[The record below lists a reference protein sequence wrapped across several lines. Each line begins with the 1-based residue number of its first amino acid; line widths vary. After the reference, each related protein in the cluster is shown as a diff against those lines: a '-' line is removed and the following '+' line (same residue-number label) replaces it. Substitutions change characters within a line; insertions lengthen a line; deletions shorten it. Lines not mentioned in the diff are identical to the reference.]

1 MGRMASPQTQPRRP
15 PGDDPDRRRL
25 VDHRGGVLLVLGA
38 PGTGRTSGLVAHAQA
53 RLREGL
59 DPDRCLVVAATR
71 QAASRMRALVGQDL
85 ATTHTEPLARTA
97 ASLAFS
103 VLRLAAAH
111 EDGPMPR
118 LISGAQQDAV
128 LRELLAGH
136 EADGGGP
143 PWPEELDRA
152 RRTDGFRAQLRDL
165 LMRAVEHG
173 VGREDLEALAEV
185 HGRPEWACAGAV
197 LEEYDQVTALAEPGS
212 YDPAWICTAAAEAL
226 ETDPGLRARVH
237 ERVGALLVDDAQEL
251 TASAARLLDAVRPP
265 GTDSVLVGDP
275 DSAVQGFR
283 GAVPGAFLELARRWS
298 GPAGP
303 ATLTLGTRHGVAGE
317 VGRAADRVA
326 ERIGVVGAAGHR
338 RPADGAPP
346 GAVHV
351 HVTRSAA
358 QEAALVARWL
368 RQAHLLD
375 GVPWQ
380 ELAVLARS
388 RAQQA
393 ALRRAL
399 TSGGVPVR
407 ADRSSVPLGSD
418 PAVRPLL
425 QALDVVTR
433 GADDDPGWSLAPQEA
448 VDLLTG
454 PLGGLDPVGLRR
466 LRRQVRA
473 AELAEGGGRGADEL
487 LALRLSDPDLR
498 RQAPHDVPVE
508 LQPLRRVAEVLQS
521 GRDVVVPDAGEE
533 APETS
538 PATPRRPADPVPGPP
553 GPDQILW
560 ALWSRSGLARTW
572 SRQALAGGPLGARAD
587 RDLDAVLV
595 LFAAAEDHV
604 DRLPGARARTFLDTV
619 RGAEVAADTLVV
631 GGQQPEAVEILT
643 PHSAAGRRW
652 RRVAVVGVQEGVWP
666 DLRLRDSLLGSQALV
681 AAVEGRP
688 VTGTEAWRHAQAA
701 VRSDELRQFHVA
713 VTRAREELLVT
724 ATASTDDQPSAL
736 LDLVDPGFR
745 DRPPVEVPPPLTL
758 RGLAG
763 DLRRGAVRAHRD
775 GDHEARTAAVQLLVR
790 LAREQ
795 VPGAD
800 PAAWW
805 DLRELSSTAPVQPEG
820 PVRVSPSRLQTF
832 LDCELR
838 WFLTSRGAETGEA
851 SGAALGTLVHDVVA
865 TRPDAPADE
874 LVTELDRR
882 WPDLGLVDGWVSDRT
897 RQAAH
902 RMLERYASYVR
913 DAREA
918 GRELVGAELDLA
930 VALPPGEGEGAREPR
945 LTGAVDRL
953 ERQADGSLVVADLK
967 TGGTAVPRGE
977 VDRHAQLAAYQV
989 AVSHGA
995 FADLGAVSGG
1005 ARLVQLGAPGR
1016 VEQSQPPLD
1025 AADDPRW
1032 ALTAIQGAATRM
1044 AGAEFTA
1051 RDQDRVCRRCAARF
1065 ACPLQPEG
1073 RAR

>member
-1 MGRMASPQTQPRRP
+1 MARPQTAAPAP
-15 PGDDPDRRRL
+15 PGDDPDQRRA
-25 VDHRGGVLLVLGA
+25 VEHRGGVLLVLGA
-38 PGTGRTSGLVAHAQA
+38 PGTGRTSVVVAQAQA

-59 DPDRCLVVAATR
+59 EPDRCLVVAATR
-71 QAASRMRALVGQDL
+71 QGAGRLRAAIGQDL
-85 ATTHTEPLARTA
+85 AATHTEPLARTA

-103 VLRLAAAH
+103 VLRLAAAR
-111 EDGPMPR
+111 EDGPTPR
-118 LISGAQQDAV
+118 LISGADQDAV

-143 PWPEELDRA
+143 AWPEELDRA

-173 VGREDLEALAEV
+173 VGREDLEVLAQV
-185 HGRPEWACAGAV
+185 HDRPEWACAGAV
-197 LEEYDQVTALAEPGS
+197 LEEYDQVTALADPGS
-212 YDPAWICTAAAEAL
+212 YDPAWITTAAAEAL
-226 ETDPGLRARVH
+226 EGDPDLRALVH
-237 ERVGALLVDDAQEL
+237 RRVGALLVDDAQEL
-251 TASAARLLDAVRPP
+251 TVSAARLLDAVRPP
-265 GTDSVLVGDP
+265 GADGVLVGDP

-283 GAVPGAFLELARRWS
+283 GAVPEAFLGLARRWA
-298 GPAGP
+298 GAAGP
-303 ATLTLGTRHGVAGE
+303 TTLTLGTRHGVAGD

-326 ERIGVVGAAGHR
+326 ERIGVVGAGGQR
-338 RPADGAPP
+338 RPADGADP
-346 GAVHV
+346 GAVRV
-351 HVTRSAA
+351 HVTRSPA

-368 RQAHLLD
+368 RQAHLLE

-380 ELAVLARS
+380 ELAVVARS

-393 ALRRAL
+393 TVRRAL
-399 TSGGVPVR
+399 ASGGVPVR

-425 QALDVVTR
+425 LALDVVTR
-433 GADDDPGWSLAPQEA
+433 GDDDDPGWSLAPQEA

-473 AELAEGGGRGADEL
+473 AELAGGGGRGADEL
-487 LALRLSDPDLR
+487 LALRLGDPDLR

-508 LQPLRRVAEVLQS
+508 LQALRRVAEVLQA
-521 GRDVVVPDAGEE
+521 GRDVVVRAARAE
-533 APETS
+533 ASEASSGTPH
-538 PATPRRPADPVPGPP
+538 PRRGAPGLP
-553 GPDQILW
+553 GPDEVLW
-560 ALWSRSGLARTW
+560 ALWSRSGLARAW
-572 SRQALAGGPLGARAD
+572 SRQALAGGPSGARAD

-595 LFAAAEDHV
+595 LFSAADDHV

-631 GGQQPEAVEILT
+631 GAQQPEAVEILT

-666 DLRLRDSLLGSQALV
+666 DLRLRDSLLGSHALV

-688 VTGTEAWRHAQAA
+688 VTGTEARRHAQAA

-713 VTRAREELLVT
+713 LTRAREEVLVT

-736 LDLVDPGFR
+736 LDLVDPAFR
-745 DRPPVEVPPPLTL
+745 DRPPVDVPPPLTL
-758 RGLAG
+758 RGLVG
-763 DLRRGAVRAHRD
+763 ELRRCAVQAHRD
-775 GDHEARTAAVQLLVR
+775 GDQPARTAAVELLVR

-805 DLRELSSTAPVQPEG
+805 DLRELSSTSPVQPEG

-865 TRPDAPADE
+865 TRPDATADE
-874 LVTELDRR
+874 LVAELDRR
-882 WPDLGLVDGWVSDRT
+882 WPDLGLVEGWVSERT
-897 RQAAH
+897 RQDAH
-902 RMLERYASYVR
+902 RMLERYVSYVR
-913 DAREA
+913 DARAA
-918 GRELVGAELDLA
+918 GRELVGAELDLS
-930 VALPPGEGEGAREPR
+930 VALPPGEGEAAREPR

-953 ERQADGSLVVADLK
+953 ERQSDGALVVADLK
-967 TGGTAVPRGE
+967 TGRTPVPRAD

-989 AVSHGA
+989 AVTHGA
-995 FADLGAVSGG
+995 FADLGAASGG
-1005 ARLVQLGAPGR
+1005 ARLVQLGAPGS
-1016 VEQSQPPLD
+1016 VEQSQPPLTS
-1025 AADDPRW
+1025 ADDPRW
-1032 ALTAIQGAATRM
+1032 ALSTIQDAATRM
-1044 AGAEFTA
+1044 AGAQFTA
-1051 RDQDRVCRRCAARF
+1051 RDQDRVCRRCPARF

>member
-1 MGRMASPQTQPRRP
+1 M
-15 PGDDPDRRRL
+15 
-25 VDHRGGVLLVLGA
+25 LLVLGA
-38 PGTGRTSGLVAHAQA
+38 PGTGRTGVVVAQAQA

-59 DPDRCLVVAATR
+59 EPDRCLVLAATR
-71 QAASRMRALVGQDL
+71 QGAGRLRAVIGQDL
-85 ATTHTEPLARTA
+85 AATHTEPLARTA

-103 VLRLAAAH
+103 VLRLAAAR
-111 EDGPMPR
+111 EDGPVPR
-118 LISGAQQDAV
+118 LISGADQDAV

-173 VGREDLEALAEV
+173 VGREDLEVLAQV

-212 YDPAWICTAAAEAL
+212 YDPAWITTAAAEAL
-226 ETDPGLRARVH
+226 ESDPDLRALVH
-237 ERVGALLVDDAQEL
+237 RRVGALLVDDAQEL

-265 GTDSVLVGDP
+265 GADSVLVGDP

-298 GPAGP
+298 GAAGP
-303 ATLTLGTRHGVAGE
+303 TALTLGTRHGVARD
-317 VGRAADRVA
+317 VGRAADRVV
-326 ERIGVVGAAGHR
+326 ERIGVVGGGGHR
-338 RPADGAPP
+338 RPADGGPP
-346 GAVHV
+346 GAVRV
-351 HVTRSAA
+351 HVTRSSA

-380 ELAVLARS
+380 ELAVVARS

-393 ALRRAL
+393 TLRRAL
-399 TSGGVPVR
+399 ASGGVPVR

-425 QALDVVTR
+425 LALDVVTR

-454 PLGGLDPVGLRR
+454 ALGGLDPVGLRR

-473 AELAEGGGRGADEL
+473 AELADGGSRGADEL
-487 LALRLSDPDLR
+487 LALRLGDPDLR

-508 LQPLRRVAEVLQS
+508 LLALRRVAEVLQA
-521 GRDVVVPDAGEE
+521 GRDVVVPPAPGG
-533 APETS
+533 APEAS
-538 PATPRRPADPVPGPP
+538 PVTEHRPRAVPGLLP
-553 GPDQILW
+553 GPDEVLW

-595 LFAAAEDHV
+595 LFAAAEDHA

-631 GGQQPEAVEILT
+631 GAQQPEAVEILT

-688 VTGTEAWRHAQAA
+688 VTGTEARRHAQAA

-713 VTRAREELLVT
+713 LTRAQEEVLVT

-736 LDLVDPGFR
+736 LDLVDPAFR

-763 DLRRGAVRAHRD
+763 ELRRCAVRAHRD
-775 GDHEARTAAVQLLVR
+775 GDQPARTAAVELLVR

-800 PAAWW
+800 PVAWW
-805 DLRELSSTAPVQPEG
+805 DLRELSSTSPVQPEG

-851 SGAALGTLVHDVVA
+851 TGAALGTLVHDIVA
-865 TRPDAPADE
+865 TRPDAPAGE
-874 LVTELDRR
+874 LVAELDRR

-897 RQAAH
+897 RQDAH
-902 RMLERYASYVR
+902 RMLERYVSYVHE
-913 DAREA
+913 ARAA
-918 GRELVGAELDLA
+918 GRELVGAELDLS
-930 VALPPGEGEGAREPR
+930 VALPPGEGEDAREPR

-953 ERQADGSLVVADLK
+953 ERQADGALVVADLK
-967 TGGTAVPRGE
+967 TGRTPVPRAD

-995 FADLGAVSGG
+995 FADLGAASGG
-1005 ARLVQLGAPGR
+1005 ARLVQLGAPGK
-1016 VEQSQPPLD
+1016 VEQSQPPLTSG
-1025 AADDPRW
+1025 DDPQW
-1032 ALTAIQGAATRM
+1032 ALSTIQDAATRM

-1051 RDQDRVCRRCAARF
+1051 WDQERACRRCPARF

-1073 RAR
+1073 RER